1 MSIKKLDHIS
11 IMAKNPQEVMEFYK
25 NFFNLELISRRELS
39 AMCMNIYLLK
49 GMGEIIEII
58 EPTKENKMED
68 GLKHIAFFSDNI
80 EEDFNIFKEK
90 GATLIHKEVQHTENL
105 SFFFVK
111 SPSGELVEIIQY

>member
-1 MSIKKLDHIS
+1 MSVKKLDHIS

-25 NFFNLELISRRELS
+25 NFFNFELISKRELPD
-39 AMCMNIYLLK
+39 MGMNLYLIK
-49 GMGEIIEII
+49 GMEEIIEII

-80 EEDFNIFKEK
+80 EEDFNLFKEK
-90 GATLIHKEVQHTENL
+90 GAKLIHKEVQHTENL

-111 SPSGELVEIIQY
+111 SPSGELVELIHY